1 MAFINFD
8 CPECGHNL
16 EVDERGAGFIVKC
29 PECQE
34 PIQIPDMP
42 AEETP
47 SFLRRHG
54 RTIAEAVLFA
64 ALAAAAGWFF
74 TRGGAAADRA
84 DRAESEVASLR
95 QQLAETTN
103 LMQARLDARDMQHRD
118 KARDGIAVI
127 DDLVRRLADQSAQYL
142 RALDAAEV
150 RLLENSKRD
159 QEIVVRAA
167 MKDRLEDAKLFLRQ
181 PPVEQDAEA
190 GRGLLNRGTTLTFP
204 VLLGADGQPL
214 RENAEVTGIEGDQVS
229 VRFAGGS
236 ATYRLKDLHPGV
248 VAFLPAV
255 DPLLL
260 VPPQQRKAE
269 ALRLHQIRAAARTEE
284 LAAIEHEIDV
294 ALHSDSETAP

>member
-42 AEETP
+42 SEETP
-47 SFLRRHG
+47 SRFRRHA
-54 RTIAEAVLFA
+54 RTLAEV
-64 ALAAAAGWFF
+64 ALLVILVALAGWFF
-74 TRGGAAADRA
+74 KRGSSATS
-84 DRAESEVASLR
+84 RAEAAEDKVASLQ
-95 QQLAETTN
+95 QQLDETTA
-103 LMQARLDARDMQHRD
+103 LMQARLAARDMQHRD
-118 KARDGIAVI
+118 KTRDGAAVL
-127 DDLVRRLADQSAQYL
+127 DNLLHRLSAQSAQYL
-142 RALDAAEV
+142 KALDSAET
-150 RLLENSKRD
+150 RLIENSKRD
-159 QEIVVRAA
+159 QEIIVRAA
-167 MKDRLEDAKLFLRQ
+167 MKDRLEDARLSLAQ

-214 RENAEVTGIEGDQVS
+214 RENAEITGIDGDQVS

-248 VAFLPAV
+248 VAWLPAV

-260 VPPQQRKAE
+260 VPPPQRKAE
-269 ALRLHQIRAAARTEE
+269 ALRLHQQRAAARAEE

-294 ALHSDSETAP
+294 ALHSEP

>member
-34 PIQIPDMP
+34 PIQIPGLP
-42 AEETP
+42 SEETP
-47 SFLRRHG
+47 SPLRRHA
-54 RTIAEAVLFA
+54 RTIAEAALLVVLA
-64 ALAAAAGWFF
+64 ALAGWLFKRGHDAASRAG
-74 TRGGAAADRA
+74 
-84 DRAESEVASLR
+84 RAETEAASLQ
-95 QQLAETTN
+95 QQLDETTA
-103 LMQARLDARDMQHRD
+103 LMQARLAARDMQHRD
-118 KARDGIAVI
+118 KARDGIAVL
-127 DDLVRRLADQSAQYL
+127 DDLVRRLADQSGRYL
-142 RALDAAEV
+142 KDLDSAET
-150 RLLENSKRD
+150 RLLENSKHD
-159 QEIVVRAA
+159 QEKIVRAA
-167 MKDRLEDAKLFLRQ
+167 MKERLEDARLALPQ

-214 RENAEVTGIEGDQVS
+214 RENAEVTGIDGDQVS
-229 VRFAGGS
+229 VRFSGGS

-248 VAFLPAV
+248 VAWLPAV

-260 VPPQQRKAE
+260 VPPPQRKAE
-269 ALRLHQIRAAARTEE
+269 ALRLHRQRAAARAEE

-294 ALHSDSETAP
+294 ALHSEP